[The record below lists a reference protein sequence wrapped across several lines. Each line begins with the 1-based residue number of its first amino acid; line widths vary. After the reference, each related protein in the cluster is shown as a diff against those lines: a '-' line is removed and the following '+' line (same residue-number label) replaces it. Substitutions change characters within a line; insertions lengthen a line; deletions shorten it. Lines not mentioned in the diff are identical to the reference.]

1 MDILSDYAILSLMFH
16 PETVEPDNL
25 SMQDEV
31 GFEAFLEAWK
41 RGLL

>member
-1 MDILSDYAILSLMFH
+1 MDILSDDAVLNLMLH
-16 PETVEPDNL
+16 PETVEPGDL
-25 SMQDEV
+25 HMQDEV